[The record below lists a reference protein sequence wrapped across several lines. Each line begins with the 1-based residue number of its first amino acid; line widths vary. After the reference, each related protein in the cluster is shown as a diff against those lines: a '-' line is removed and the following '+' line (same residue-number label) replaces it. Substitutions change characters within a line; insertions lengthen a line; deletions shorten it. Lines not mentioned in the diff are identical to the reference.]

1 MGSAAAAG
9 LPAAAGSAAA
19 GSAAAARSS
28 ASRASSRASTA
39 SSAANTAASPL
50 ATWSALDVSAFC
62 KTLGLSDEVC
72 QAFVDN
78 LVDGK
83 MLNDITDEE
92 LINEIGMKPGLQ
104 IKRLRREL
112 EALRGGE

>member
-1 MGSAAAAG
+1 MH
-9 LPAAAGSAAA
+9 
-19 GSAAAARSS
+19 
-28 ASRASSRASTA
+28 
-39 SSAANTAASPL
+39 ASPL

-62 KTLGLSDEVC
+62 KTLGLADEVC

>member
-1 MGSAAAAG
+1 MALVKEDAAKKKEKEAAK
-9 LPAAAGSAAA
+9 AAK
-19 GSAAAARSS
+19 
-28 ASRASSRASTA
+28 
-39 SSAANTAASPL
+39 PL

-62 KTLGLSDEVC
+62 KTLGHSDEVC
-72 QAFVDN
+72 QALVDN
-78 LVDGK
+78 MVDGK

>member
-1 MGSAAAAG
+1 M
-9 LPAAAGSAAA
+9 
-19 GSAAAARSS
+19 
-28 ASRASSRASTA
+28 
-39 SSAANTAASPL
+39 
-50 ATWSALDVSAFC
+50 SAFC

-83 MLNDITDEE
+83 MLAVITDKE
-92 LINEIGMKPGLQ
+92 LIDEIGMKPLW
-104 IKRLRREL
+104 IKRLRLEL